1 LKRCEKKPS
10 QSEAVKKMTTILILL
25 SAVAVIVAG
34 VMFYHNRRLYAQ
46 IARRSEELAVLDSVV
61 ATVNQSL
68 DLAERLD
75 TSLDKVL
82 EVMKIEAGGI
92 YLLKENAEKL
102 VLAAHKGLPPSFI
115 ENMKQIAK
123 GEGGIG
129 RVAQSGMLVISKNVS
144 SEPEMISSPH
154 LSVSPT
160 LKCGGKEGLRA
171 FAGIPLK
178 SKDKVLGVMVITSH
192 DFHQF
197 SQRDIQLLTVIG
209 NQLGVAIENAQL
221 YRRERNKSR
230 QLTTSILEAHH
241 RIKNNLQTVSDL
253 LTLQLLETPQHSIPK
268 EALKASMERINTIA
282 LVHEFLS
289 KDADVKMINTREVL
303 KKLVPM
309 VAAANARPASNID
322 VSLHATDIFLTSKKV
337 TSLAL
342 IVNELVNNAMR
353 HAFKRGDTGKVIV
366 LLKKRNEQILLQVKD
381 DGMGLPKGF
390 SLEKDASIGLEVSR
404 TLAERDLNG
413 LFSLS
418 GNGGTTAEVRFPKE

>member
-1 LKRCEKKPS
+1 MTIEDCFFATVNI
-10 QSEAVKKMTTILILL
+10 QSSWLVSPKIEMTIALILL
-25 SAVAVIVAG
+25 LAIAVIVAG
-34 VMFYHNRRLYAQ
+34 AMFYHNRLLYAQ
-46 IARRSEELAVLDSVV
+46 IARRSEELSVLDSVV

-68 DLAERLD
+68 DLTERLN
-75 TSLDKVL
+75 TALDKVL

-92 YLLKENAEKL
+92 YLLKEGTEKL
-102 VLAAHKGLPPSFI
+102 ILAAHKGLPLSFI
-115 ENMKQIAK
+115 KNVRQIKK
-123 GEGGIG
+123 GKGFTG
-129 RVAQSGMLVISKNVS
+129 RVAQSGELLLLKDVS
-144 SEPEMISSPH
+144 CEPGLTKMI
-154 LSVSPT
+154 V
-160 LKCGGKEGLRA
+160 KKEGLRA

-178 SKDKVLGVMVITSH
+178 SKDRVLGVMVITSH
-192 DFHQF
+192 HFHQF
-197 SQRDIQLLTVIG
+197 SPRDIQLLTVIG

-253 LTLQLLETPQHSIPK
+253 LTLQLLETPQHCIPK

-289 KDADVKMINTREVL
+289 KDADVKMINVKEVL
-303 KKLVPM
+303 RKLVPM
-309 VAAANARPASNID
+309 VAAANASPANNID

-342 IVNELVNNAMR
+342 IVNELVSNAMR

-366 LLKKRNEQILLQVKD
+366 SLKRQHEQILLQVKD
-381 DGMGLPKGF
+381 DGVGLPKEF
-390 SLEKDASIGLEVSR
+390 SIEKDASIGLEISR

-413 LFSLS
+413 LFSLRS
-418 GNGGTTAEVRFPKE
+418 NGGTTAEVRFPKE